1 MKDSLRM
8 FREEIAESHS
18 FIIGTYLYIE
28 PITGVVFLGETKG
41 AGPVMI
47 AYTATLTVKR
57 LPGEVCFGLVSHGV
71 HFQIVHPAGRLFQ
84 ISNSQSHFPYPV
96 VQFQPGTRLI
106 DYGL

>member
-1 MKDSLRM
+1 M

-57 LPGEVCFGLVSHGV
+57 IRGV
-71 HFQIVHPAGRLFQ
+71 RRAALAPVIPNGGRG
-84 ISNSQSHFPYPV
+84 V
-96 VQFQPGTRLI
+96 MLI
-106 DYGL
+106 DCGANVECTSEYLLQFAFMAASTPSTYLAARIPG

>member
-57 LPGEVCFGLVSHGV
+57 LPGEV
-71 HFQIVHPAGRLFQ
+71 
-84 ISNSQSHFPYPV
+84 
-96 VQFQPGTRLI
+96 
-106 DYGL
+106 